1 MKNKLNTFKFFISR
15 IKSLT
20 PKVFVYQGLF
30 AVLRTIEILF
40 VMYLP
45 SILIILLTGSF
56 NLQQVITYLMV
67 GLTLLWIIRI
77 SNRIIIKENAL
88 LENSFSQE
96 LIKDLSYRI
105 TTTQFSKVEDS
116 EFVAKKE
123 EAMFPIKTQNAIQ
136 NMFRSVPIVF
146 QSVVILASVLAILLV
161 YEPILMVIAIV
172 VAVSSFI
179 VSQKMIRYE
188 AEQAKSNAR
197 KNSEYVYYLRT
208 MRDSAIAKDVRI
220 YRMQPYFAEKY
231 KSLFTFIVKSTK
243 KLYAS
248 REYRGLIN
256 QMLSVILMIFIYG
269 FLVYK
274 VTTSSME
281 ISIFVLLVNATLSFN
296 DQMNVFFSEILMLN
310 QQLIY
315 LDSLKQFYSM
325 LSTNQSIGKEALKEP
340 IHSVEFKNVTFRYP
354 KTDVNV
360 LNNCSFKIDGTKNL
374 SIVGRNGSG
383 KTTIIK
389 LLSRLYEPQEGEILV
404 NGKNIKYYEE
414 SSYLKQLSIIFQD
427 FKTFKYSIRENIIF
441 DSQTD
446 EKQFSEAIEKS
457 ELSKEL
463 CKFRSGVD
471 TNLVRDI
478 EDVKSVTLSKGQEQK
493 LVIARSIYGKGSL
506 LILDEP
512 TASLDP
518 IAEEEVYQHF
528 QSITKD
534 KLAIFI
540 SHRLSSCRFS
550 DTIIYL
556 EDGFVKELGSH
567 QQLLRLNGKY
577 ASLFNLQASKYQ

>member
-136 NMFRSVPIVF
+136 NTFRSIPIVF

-354 KTDVNV
+354 KTDANV

-441 DSQTD
+441 DSQID

-463 CKFRSGVD
+463 CKFPSGVD

>member
-20 PKVFVYQGLF
+20 PKIFIYQGLF
-30 AVLRTIEILF
+30 AILRTIEILF
-40 VMYLP
+40 VMYIP

-105 TTTQFSKVEDS
+105 TTTQFSTVEDS

-325 LSTNQSIGKEALKEP
+325 LSTNQSIGKEALNEP

-354 KTDVNV
+354 KTDANV
-360 LNNCSFKIDGTKNL
+360 LNNCSFRIDGTKNL

-463 CKFRSGVD
+463 CKFPNGVD

-550 DTIIYL
+550 DIIIYL